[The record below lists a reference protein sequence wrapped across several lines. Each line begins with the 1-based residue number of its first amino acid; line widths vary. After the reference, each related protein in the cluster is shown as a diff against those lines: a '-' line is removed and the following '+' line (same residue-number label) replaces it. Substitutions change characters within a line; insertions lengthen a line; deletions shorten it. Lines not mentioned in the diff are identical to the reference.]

1 MALGL
6 TSFSRIHSCLRWGEK
21 GPNGKYQS
29 KQGSTICFTRN
40 NKTVEVPLQCP
51 SQETFSLATDE
62 RVKRGKETNRFES
75 GHRIH
80 RCQWTQTKNFPKKC
94 TTQQSPLSIC
104 FSILCTKATFC
115 DFAWDTFGA
124 LSASEK
130 REEKD
135 EGQLHLISPE
145 CLPPPPISQVPGGR
159 GL

>member
-1 MALGL
+1 MVSIR
-6 TSFSRIHSCLRWGEK
+6 TSKEARFVSPEIIKLLRA
-21 GPNGKYQS
+21 
-29 KQGSTICFTRN
+29 
-40 NKTVEVPLQCP
+40 VPLQCP

-62 RVKRGKETNRFES
+62 GVKRGKETNRFES

-80 RCQWTQTKNFPKKC
+80 RCQWTQTKNLFPKKC

-124 LSASEK
+124 LSASEL
-130 REEKD
+130 REEK
-135 EGQLHLISPE
+135 EQGQLHLISPE